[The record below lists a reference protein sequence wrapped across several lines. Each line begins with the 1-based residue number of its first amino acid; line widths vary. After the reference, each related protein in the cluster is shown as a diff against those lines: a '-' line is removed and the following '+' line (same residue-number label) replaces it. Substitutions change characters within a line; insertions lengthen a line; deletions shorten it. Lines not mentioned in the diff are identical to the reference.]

1 MFGKHFERMYQG
13 SMRGAGADVFAVWGY
28 AISHARPDSL
38 VEMNSEIVAF
48 LIGMPQQRVEKALE
62 FLQSPDPKSRNKE
75 YEGRRMVKRGEFEYF
90 LPSLAYYR
98 GVKSLEDLR
107 EYNRVK
113 QRESR
118 ERRKGFVETEES
130 ETEVEGVKT
139 NGEKRSA
146 TPELEEVKLMFAKSG
161 GTPEEAEKFFNFYSS
176 KGWMVGKTRMKSVP
190 HAVAGWILR
199 NKEGSYGNYN
209 GSKNAVKVN
218 PRLVGVTRGP
228 SDYAEAFRRRAS
240 KSVVGQVAETGAK
253 IPGDT

>member
-130 ETEVEGVKT
+130 ETEVEPHDGFPRTKEDAVAHSDFVGCTKEFAET
-139 NGEKRSA
+139 TWNKAMSRSGRDSKGQVIRSWRHFLASEHAYHKGRPDINGNQKRS
-146 TPELEEVKLMFAKSG
+146 PE
-161 GTPEEAEKFFNFYSS
+161 
-176 KGWMVGKTRMKSVP
+176 WDKTIREP
-190 HAVAGWILR
+190 
-199 NKEGSYGNYN
+199 
-209 GSKNAVKVN
+209 
-218 PRLVGVTRGP
+218 
-228 SDYAEAFRRRAS
+228 
-240 KSVVGQVAETGAK
+240 
-253 IPGDT
+253 